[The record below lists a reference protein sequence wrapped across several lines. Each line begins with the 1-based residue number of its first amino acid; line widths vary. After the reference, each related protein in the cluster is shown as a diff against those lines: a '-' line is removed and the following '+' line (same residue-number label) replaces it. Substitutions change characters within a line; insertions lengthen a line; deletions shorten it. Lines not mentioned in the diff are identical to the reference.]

1 MKRVIGLGFVLL
13 MAACNR
19 GGAKSAQATP
29 GTTVHAATMAI
40 RTAFV
45 GEGTLEVQSEK
56 AGKTKLALEKLDV
69 KAETTGDVAEMTIE
83 HVFRNDSDQQLEGT
97 FRFPMPE
104 GSLLVGLAMEID
116 GKLMDGELVER
127 DKARKTYEEVVDKML
142 DPALL
147 EWENGSTFKL
157 RVFPIEAKKTKRVV
171 LKLVAP
177 LHRAEDGLYFAY
189 RPPNGGG
196 MNMEH
201 AFITVDGK
209 KVDTGKRVAT
219 GEVLVKV
226 ADKAPDAMVERT
238 KEGEYLVATVHPS
251 FEGAAPDAT
260 KGQAVILLADRSRSM
275 LEARELETRTAQ
287 MLLARLGER
296 DRFALV
302 TGDVQA
308 HPFPGGLHAP
318 KEDDEKAAIA
328 FLDKTEPDGASDMGK
343 LFAAAAEAGKQARSQ
358 GLEPTFVYVGDA
370 TATWGETR
378 GAELARIASE
388 SLGGAALHVV
398 VLGKSTD
405 EATARAIASATH
417 GRILRPKTEDD
428 ARRAADQVLAARV
441 TRRIDDVKLVTPD
454 GVDVPLAPP
463 STLYEGEDV
472 SFSAFVPKDKESAA
486 TAVKLTGMIAGKPF
500 EKDISIASAL
510 AARDVGKRWAKA
522 KIELLER
529 DGDAHKDDVVKTS
542 LDHGVM
548 SRYTSFLV
556 LESEE
561 AYAKAQIARKAKQ
574 NEQGETRVSGRDLE
588 GGDRTASVSP
598 DHLQPGDPEIRI
610 PAPAD
615 AQSVVVVFPFGE
627 SKNAAFEQDEQGG
640 SWVARFLVD
649 AHTPDGTYDIMVRI
663 THADGRVEIMKV
675 PYVVDTKQP
684 NVDVAFRAKGDGTW
698 EIRAKQ
704 RITQEEMAAQGLVA
718 GAPKTAQILTDAKRV
733 EVAMPDGQLLS
744 LVHVKL
750 GEFVGTWRPTS
761 AVTPH
766 AKARVVAVDRA
777 LNERA
782 FEVELP

>member
-1 MKRVIGLGFVLL
+1 MKRVVGLGLVLL
-13 MAACNR
+13 MAACGR
-19 GGAKSAQATP
+19 GGAPKSAQPAQV
-29 GTTVHAATMAI
+29 TVRSATMAI

-45 GEGTLEVQSEK
+45 GEGTLEVQGEK
-56 AGKTKLALEKLDV
+56 TPKTKLALEKLDV

-83 HVFRNDSDQQLEGT
+83 HVFRNDSEEQLEGT

-116 GKLMDGELVER
+116 GKMMDGELVER
-127 DKARKTYEEVVDKML
+127 DKARKAYEEVVDKML

-157 RVFPIEAKKTKRVV
+157 RVFPVEAKRTKRVV
-171 LKLVAP
+171 LRLVAP
-177 LHRAEDGLYFAY
+177 LHRAADGLYFAY

-226 ADKAPDAMVERT
+226 ADKAPDALVERT
-238 KEGEYLVATVHPS
+238 KSGDYLVATIHPQ
-251 FEGAAPDAT
+251 FDGAAPDAK
-260 KGQAVILLADRSRSM
+260 KGQAVIVLADRSRSM
-275 LEARELETRTAQ
+275 LEARALETRTAQ
-287 MLLARLGER
+287 MLLDRLGGA

-318 KEDDEKAAIA
+318 NDKDRKDALA
-328 FLDKTEPDGASDMGK
+328 FLDSREPDGASDMGR
-343 LFAAAAEAGKQARSQ
+343 LFAAAAEAGKQARAQ
-358 GLEPTFVYVGDA
+358 GLDPTFVYLGDA

-417 GRILRPKTEDD
+417 GRILRPKTEED
-428 ARRAADQVLAARV
+428 ALRAADQVLAARV
-441 TRRIDDVKLVTPD
+441 TRRIDDVKLVTAD

-463 STLYEGEDV
+463 STIFEGEDV
-472 SFSAFVPKDKESAA
+472 SFAAFVPKEKEDAEKH
-486 TAVKLTGMIAGKPF
+486 VKLAFTIAGKPF
-500 EKDISIASAL
+500 EKDISFASATP
-510 AARDVGKRWAKA
+510 ARDVGKRWAKA

-548 SRYTSFLV
+548 SRYTSYLV
-556 LESEE
+556 LESDE
-561 AYAKAQIARKAKQ
+561 AYAKFQIARKAKQ
-574 NEQGETRVSGRDLE
+574 NEAGDTRVSGRDLE

-610 PAPAD
+610 PAPSD

-627 SKNAAFEQDEQGG
+627 TKNAAFEQDERGG

-649 AHTPDGTYDIMVRI
+649 AHTPDGTYDIVVRI

-704 RITQEEMAAQGLVA
+704 RITQEEIAAQGLTA

-733 EVAMPDGQLLS
+733 EVAMPDGQVLS

-750 GEFVGTWRPTS
+750 GEFVGTWRPNG
-761 AVTPH
+761 AVAAH

-782 FEVELP
+782 FEAELP